1 MNSLSLCDV
10 TINLVKGGGV
20 LREVGENIVSE
31 HEFKRKNTFYLR
43 TKIQVGLNISKK

>member
-20 LREVGENIVSE
+20 PTCSGENIVSE
-31 HEFKRKNTFYLR
+31 HEFKRQNTFYLR
-43 TKIQVGLNISKK
+43 TNIQVGLEISNK